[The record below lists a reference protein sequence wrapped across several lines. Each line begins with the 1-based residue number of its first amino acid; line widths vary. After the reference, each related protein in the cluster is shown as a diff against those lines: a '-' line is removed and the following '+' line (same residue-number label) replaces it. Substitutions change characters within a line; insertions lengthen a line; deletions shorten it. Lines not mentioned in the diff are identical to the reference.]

1 MPRRLADILQR
12 TPPVVAD
19 LSAQAVFNVF
29 LSDDALGALVIVE
42 DGAPIGLVTRA
53 RLAEQLAGPEGRALL
68 ADQPISLLMQQDFAT
83 ETATCPVAAVA
94 KRASETA
101 PHILT
106 DGVVVVHHG
115 RYAGFASSSAILDA
129 VAKENTSRAR
139 AMKKAGEQRKADA
152 RELNNRMQSKS
163 RFLATLS
170 HEIRTPLTGML
181 GIADLLVDAKLKG
194 EHRQYAQTIASSGRM
209 LDRLLTDMLDFSR
222 MEAGKLSLNA
232 EPLTLREFAN
242 EARDLWASKTAEKD
256 LALRISIARGSKK
269 RILADGVRLRQIL
282 FNLISNALKF
292 TDEGYVDV
300 ELSTYSSESGA
311 LMLKMKVSDTGCGI
325 ADEHKERL
333 FKEFEQASSR
343 TATLHGGT
351 GLGLAIAKGLS
362 ELMGGTIILED
373 NPEGGSIFT
382 VDVGVEPIGPR
393 LAVDNPN
400 RMRRGRL
407 ELGDILVI
415 EDHRVSQMV
424 IEKALTAAGWKVD
437 CAFTGEQG
445 LRRAGGKRYQAILI
459 DRHLPDGMGE
469 DVLARIRS
477 EVLASHNVPALVV
490 TADVT
495 PERREACKRAG
506 FDGFIPKPIRPREL
520 VAALADAV
528 MLQESGQ
535 IVRRVNAV

>member
-1 MPRRLADILQR
+1 MQR

-19 LSAQAVFNVF
+19 LSAQAVFNIF
-29 LSDDALGALVIVE
+29 LSNEALAGLVIIDSGQPV
-42 DGAPIGLVTRA
+42 GLVTRA

-68 ADQPISLLMQQDFAT
+68 ADQPISLLMQRDFVT
-83 ETATCPVAAVA
+83 EQAGSPVAAVA
-94 KRASETA
+94 KRATETTSHA
-101 PHILT
+101 LT
-106 DGVVVVHHG
+106 EGVVVVHDG
-115 RYAGFASSSAILDA
+115 KYAGLASSSAILRA
-129 VAKENTSRAR
+129 VAAENTARAK
-139 AMKKAGEQRKADA
+139 AMKKASERRKVEA
-152 RELNNRMQSKS
+152 REINDRMQSKS

-194 EHRQYAQTIASSGRM
+194 EHREYARTIASSGRM

-232 EPLTLREFAN
+232 EPLNLRDFAN

-256 LALRISIARGSKK
+256 LALRLSITRGSKK

-282 FNLISNALKF
+282 FNLMSNALKF
-292 TDEGYVDV
+292 TDTGYIDV
-300 ELSTYSSESGA
+300 ELSTRSTDDDA
-311 LMLKMKVSDTGCGI
+311 VMLTMKVSDTGCGI
-325 ADEHKERL
+325 ADEHKARL
-333 FKEFEQASSR
+333 FEEFEQASPQ
-343 TATLHGGT
+343 TATLHGGS
-351 GLGLAIAKGLS
+351 GLGLAIARGLS
-362 ELMGGTIILED
+362 ELMGGSITLED

-382 VDVGVEPIGPR
+382 VDVKAGVAGPR
-393 LAVDNPN
+393 LAIDNPN
-400 RMRRGRL
+400 KLRRGRL

-437 CAFTGEQG
+437 CVYNGEQG

-469 DVLARIRS
+469 DLLARIRS
-477 EVLASHNVPALVV
+477 EVLACHNVPALVV

-495 PERREACKRAG
+495 PERRESCKLAG

-528 MLQESGQ
+528 MMQEAGQ
-535 IVRRVNAV
+535 IARRVNAI